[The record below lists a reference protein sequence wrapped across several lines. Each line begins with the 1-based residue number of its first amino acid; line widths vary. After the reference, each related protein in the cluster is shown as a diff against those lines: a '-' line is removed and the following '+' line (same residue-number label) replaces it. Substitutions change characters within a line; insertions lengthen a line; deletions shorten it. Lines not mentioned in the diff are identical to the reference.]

1 MIVSNFVLNSTET
14 HVQVTPWPL
23 APAPVMVN
31 RTNTSIAVMV
41 VLADMTKYE
50 PITYVA
56 AKVKKTQHNK
66 YNNII
71 MVVRE
76 PVVNGF

>member
-1 MIVSNFVLNSTET
+1 MLNSTET

-23 APAPVMVN
+23 APAPMMVN

-41 VLADMTKYE
+41 VLTDVTIYE

-56 AKVKKTQHNK
+56 VKVKESSTK
-66 YNNII
+66 
-71 MVVRE
+71 
-76 PVVNGF
+76 

>member
-1 MIVSNFVLNSTET
+1 MLNSTET

-23 APAPVMVN
+23 APAPMMVN

-41 VLADMTKYE
+41 VLTDVTIYE

-56 AKVKKTQHNK
+56 VKVKKAQQNN
-66 YNNII
+66 YNII
-71 MVVRE
+71 LVVRE
-76 PVVNGF
+76 PKVNGFQ